1 MAKTKLEPFIRISRK
16 SDIKPW
22 LKIVIKISAILG
34 ALLLCGIISNII
46 APGSFFTFFENVFI
60 KN

>member
-34 ALLLCGIISNII
+34 ALLLCVSPLM
-46 APGSFFTFFENVFI
+46 AC
-60 KN
+60 